1 MESSISSP
9 EIVKPRGTSL
19 QDIVSLSGHGVTQRM
34 SKEQRE
40 SSDHEI
46 GQVPTSPTKDRLRN
60 LKYKT
65 KQLTKNLLSVNDVKS
80 VSDTGDNVD
89 IMENIIGDPAFN
101 PGATESQRQRSK
113 REGAKA
119 ALGHL
124 GSLATSLASPKD
136 AIKGKATRTTAGKLS
151 KAERPYLSRDADIEF
166 LEAHDNL
173 SRAESSRSSGPAT
186 PDEDR
191 DEFIGWN
198 RDKVDELEAHRESLR
213 VGYTTSR
220 HVKRVRVVPKRHLDF
235 PKRDAFFQTHQ
246 RGNNPSEYDWLK
258 WIGYV
263 LVWYTQDFSAQYIDD
278 FDELPYDVD
287 SIRCHVERIVLAS
300 APWQAWAMDVRS
312 VYRWERPWTTAK
324 WFAIY
329 LVLWYTDHIVGFL
342 YAWIL
347 YIVIKHRFFPTTIDS
362 LRASMQRAHDGNQSA
377 SRVGELID
385 KHGNQN
391 WLEPLMRDMGPYIQ
405 LQLSDI
411 ANMLEVFANFYNWLS
426 PRKTVA
432 SLWFFASCL
441 LVSLCCDMAFCVKV
455 TGFIAGGSFFL
466 CWPIASHHPKYRYLV
481 SPFKWVLWDIPT
493 DAEWSFQYLRR
504 RAQISREQI
513 IKMKVDKVHQFED
526 ANPRVGVYA
535 GQTTV
540 IPRIALAMD
549 EHDNEANSIHNN
561 GYDDDEES
569 WHSAES
575 SSSVLEDTDILSFR
589 AQSGGSRGRL
599 VIYANGIRFIRSFK
613 RKELWRRSFLEIAEM
628 RKIEGSAASR
638 ITFKTLEQLEL
649 TWTGGSTMVLGS
661 MKDRDEAFNSIIG
674 FSALQWQVRYFAHLG
689 LKLTYLVY

>member
-1 MESSISSP
+1 
-9 EIVKPRGTSL
+9 
-19 QDIVSLSGHGVTQRM
+19 M
-34 SKEQRE
+34 SKEPWE
-40 SSDHEI
+40 SSDNEI
-46 GQVPTSPTKDRLRN
+46 GEVTTSPTKDRLRN
-60 LKYKT
+60 LKCKT
-65 KQLTKNLLSVNDVKS
+65 KQITKNLLSVNDVKS
-80 VSDTGDNVD
+80 VSDTGDDDDV
-89 IMENIIGDPAFN
+89 MENIIGDPAFN
-101 PGATESQRQRSK
+101 PGAIDSQRQRSK

-124 GSLATSLASPKD
+124 GSFATSLTSPKD

-151 KAERPYLSRDADIEF
+151 KADRPYLSRDADIEF
-166 LEAHDNL
+166 LEAHDDL

-191 DEFIGWN
+191 DQFIGGH
-198 RDKVDELEAHRESLR
+198 RDKVHQMEAHRESLR

-235 PKRDAFFQTHQ
+235 PKRDAFFQTHR
-246 RGNNPSEYDWLK
+246 RGNGPSEYDWLK

-287 SIRCHVERIVLAS
+287 SIRRHVERIVLAS

-329 LVLWYTDHIVGFL
+329 LVLWFTDHIVGFL

-347 YIVIKHRFFPTTIDS
+347 YIVIKHRFFPTSIDS
-362 LRASMQRAHDGNQSA
+362 LRASMQRAHDGSQSA
-377 SRVGELID
+377 YRVGELID
-385 KHGNQN
+385 QHGNQN
-391 WLEPLMRDMGPYIQ
+391 WLEPLMEDMGPYIQ

-426 PRKTVA
+426 PRKTAA

-513 IKMKVDKVHQFED
+513 IKMKVDKVHKLED

-540 IPRIALAMD
+540 MPRIALDMD
-549 EHDNEANSIHNN
+549 EHDNEANATHRN
-561 GYDDDEES
+561 GYADDEES

-589 AQSGGSRGRL
+589 AQSGRSTGRL
-599 VIYANGIRFIRSFK
+599 VVYANGIRFVRSFK

-638 ITFKTLEQLEL
+638 ITFKSLEQLEL
-649 TWTGGSTMVLGS
+649 TLTDGSTMVLGS

-674 FSALQWQVRYFAHLG
+674 FSALQWQVRYFAHLDI
-689 LKLTYLVY
+689 KVTYLVY